1 MTATGFE
8 LVGKIFITATGFELV
23 GKIFIT
29 ATGFERT
36 WPKKVKWLQLETWRN
51 LFLMLTKL

>member
-8 LVGKIFITATGFELV
+8 LVGN
-23 GKIFIT
+23 IFIT

-36 WPKKVKWLQLETWRN
+36 WPKKAKWLQLETWRN
-51 LFLMLTKL
+51 LYLILTKL